1 MQLSSE
7 NTAIVLDST
16 ADFPDGPS
24 ISPNWR
30 VVPLYV
36 RFGDESFRDYEE
48 LGPHEFY
55 ERLRRAAA
63 SPTTSQPTPADFLRT
78 YEELGGYS
86 RILSLHLPAKLSGTV
101 ESARRAAEEL
111 GDGRVRA
118 IDTGSVS
125 AGLAMLA
132 LAVQRRLERGTTD
145 EELDALVE
153 RFRRESR
160 VIWTVDTLE
169 YLAKGGRI
177 GKAAA
182 MAGTLLNIKPILGIE
197 DGEVV
202 PLKRVRGAH
211 KAFLEF
217 EHGVRVGQQRRADA
231 EGRDRARGRA
241 GPPPGAARAGRTGP
255 PAGRDRGRD
264 DARRGRRH
272 ARRAGRGRLLLVR
285 RRLVVR
291 LAAVAALVRADGR
304 AGSESSSR
312 VPARR
317 RHGGSASRPGRSPA
331 GRSRAG

>member
-1 MQLSSE
+1 MQLTSE

-16 ADFPDGPS
+16 ADFPDGPR

-36 RFGDESFRDYEE
+36 RFGDQSFRDYEE

-63 SPTTSQPTPADFLRT
+63 SPTTSQPTPADFLSA
-78 YEELGGYS
+78 YEELGGYA

-132 LAVQRRLERGTTD
+132 LAVERRLERGTTD
-145 EELDALVE
+145 EEVDALVE

-182 MAGTLLNIKPILGIE
+182 FAGNLLNVKPILTIR

-202 PLKRVRGAH
+202 PLKRVRGNQ
-211 KAFLEF
+211 KAFQEF
-217 EHGVRVGQQRRADA
+217 RDLFESTTTDSPALKVGIAHAAAPERMHALRELVEHVRPHAEIELATTLGAVVGTH
-231 EGRDRARGRA
+231 A
-241 GPPPGAARAGRTGP
+241 GPGTVGFFWVEDAG
-255 PAGRDRGRD
+255 
-264 DARRGRRH
+264 
-272 ARRAGRGRLLLVR
+272 
-285 RRLVVR
+285 
-291 LAAVAALVRADGR
+291 
-304 AGSESSSR
+304 
-312 VPARR
+312 
-317 RHGGSASRPGRSPA
+317 
-331 GRSRAG
+331 